1 MLFEYKGQKYKSM
14 KAAAEA
20 HGLDHRTV
28 WSRLKSGK
36 SLEEAFSQQALPKT
50 GRSSPISIEGKT
62 YSAVSVAAREYGIS
76 EKTIHGRLERGL
88 SPEQAVGLEPFEERN
103 KKPII
108 VGDEKFKSIAE
119 AARYFGIPL
128 YSVHNRLKR
137 GRSIEEVFQKGEL
150 KRKSSSFISINVS
163 GLKFEQLK
171 DACEYFDL
179 DYQKARY
186 RLRRKW
192 SLEQV
197 FGIDLPPPNTAKNAP
212 KTYSFR
218 GKKYGNA
225 KTLANEFGISADKFT
240 RRLSQGWSLEEALEL
255 VEKNYLN
262 KPQEVIVDGRKFATR
277 NDAARFYQL
286 NIGTVAA
293 RINKQGWTIEQAL
306 ELAPPPAGFHT
317 DFGAVYLI
325 ENNLNSKKYVGITLR
340 NPPQKRFE
348 EHIQSS
354 AVAEKRLKGS
364 LAEAIHFHGETHFSF
379 KILKT
384 AKTQADLQ
392 SLEKQFI
399 EEYNTQKPDGYN
411 LSKGGTIGRVPG
423 RAVEIP
429 SLGLK
434 FKSVADAARHFNIDS
449 SSLLYRLDKGYTP
462 EQSVGLEPL
471 NWQSPIYKKVNI
483 DGMEFISIKEAAK
496 HFGHPPNRV
505 RNRVNKGWTIE
516 AALKTPFVS
525 RSKEIKID
533 GVTYPS
539 MRQAARSLGISF
551 DSLRYKIKKSNK

>member
-1 MLFEYKGQKYKSM
+1 MSFECKGQKYKSM

-20 HGLDHRTV
+20 HGLDHRKV

-36 SLEEAFSQQALPKT
+36 SVEEAFSLQDFPKT
-50 GRSSPISIEGKT
+50 GRSSPITIKGKT

-76 EKTIHGRLERGL
+76 ERTIHGRLERGL
-88 SPEQAVGLEPFEERN
+88 TPEQAAGLEPFEEGN

-108 VGDEKFKSIAE
+108 VGDKTFRSKAE

-137 GRSIEEVFQKGEL
+137 GRSTEEVFQKGEL
-150 KRKSSSFISINVS
+150 KRKSRLFRSIEVA

-171 DACEYFDL
+171 EACEYFDL
-179 DYQKARY
+179 DYAKASY
-186 RLRRKW
+186 RLRKNW
-192 SLEQV
+192 TLEQV
-197 FGIDLPPPNTAKNAP
+197 FGIDPPPENTAKNAP
-212 KTYSFR
+212 KFYSFEGR
-218 GKKYGNA
+218 KYNSA
-225 KTLANEFGISADKFT
+225 TELASEFGVSANKFT
-240 RRLSQGWSLEEALEL
+240 RRLSEGWTLEEALEL
-255 VEKNYLN
+255 VEKKYSG
-262 KPQEVIVDGRKFATR
+262 KPQEVSVEGRKFATR
-277 NDAARFYQL
+277 NDAARFYGI
-286 NIGTVAA
+286 NVGTVSS
-293 RINKQGWTIEQAL
+293 RMNKMGWVIEQAL
-306 ELAPPPAGFHT
+306 ELVPPPEGFHT
-317 DFGAVYLI
+317 DFGAVYLV

-348 EHIQSS
+348 EHKQSS
-354 AVAEKRLKGS
+354 TMVEKRLKGG
-364 LAEAIHFHGETHFSF
+364 LAEAIYVHGEANFSF

-399 EEYNTQKPDGYN
+399 KDYNTQKPDGYN
-411 LSKGGTIGRVPG
+411 LSKGGTIGRIPG
-423 RAVEIP
+423 RQVEIT

-434 FKSVADAARHFNIDS
+434 FKSLADAARHFNIDPS
-449 SSLLYRLDKGYTP
+449 ALLYRLDKGYTP

-471 NWQSPIYKKVNI
+471 NWSSSRWKKVTV
-483 DGMEFISIKEAAK
+483 DGMSFPSMKEAAI
-496 HFGHPPNRV
+496 HFGHNPSRV
-505 RNRVNKGWTIE
+505 RNRVNKGWTME

-525 RSKEIKID
+525 RSKKIKID

-551 DSLRYKIKKSNK
+551 DALRYKIKRNEL

>member
-20 HGLDHRTV
+20 HGLDHRKV

-36 SLEEAFSQQALPKT
+36 SVEEAFSLQDFPKT
-50 GRSSPISIEGKT
+50 GRSSPIIIKGKT

-76 EKTIHGRLERGL
+76 ERTIHGRLERGL
-88 SPEQAVGLEPFEERN
+88 TPEQAVGLEPFEEGN

-108 VGDEKFKSIAE
+108 VGDKTFKSKAE

-150 KRKSSSFISINVS
+150 KRKSRLFRSIEVA

-171 DACEYFDL
+171 EACEYFDL
-179 DYQKARY
+179 DYAKASY
-186 RLRRKW
+186 RLRKNW
-192 SLEQV
+192 TIEQV
-197 FGIDLPPPNTAKNAP
+197 FGIDPPPQNTAKNAP
-212 KTYSFR
+212 KTYSFK
-218 GKKYGNA
+218 GKIYGSA
-225 KTLANEFGISADKFT
+225 KELASEFGVSANNFT
-240 RRLSQGWSLEEALEL
+240 RRLSEGWSLEEALEL
-255 VEKNYLN
+255 VEKKYSG
-262 KPQEVIVDGRKFATR
+262 KPQEVIVNGRKFATR

-286 NIGTVAA
+286 NIGTVAT
-293 RINKQGWTIEQAL
+293 RMKKQGWTIEQAL

-325 ENNLNSKKYVGITLR
+325 ENNVNSKKYVGITLR

-354 AVAEKRLKGS
+354 SMAEKRLKGS
-364 LAEAIHFHGETHFSF
+364 LAEAINTHGEKHFSF

-399 EEYNTQKPDGYN
+399 KDYNTQNPEGYN

-449 SSLLYRLDKGYTP
+449 SALLYRLDKGYTP

-471 NWQSPIYKKVNI
+471 NWSSSRWKKVTV
-483 DGMEFISIKEAAK
+483 DGMDFPSTKEAAK
-496 HFGHPPNRV
+496 YFGHPPNRI
-505 RNRVNKGWTIE
+505 RNRINKGWTVE
-516 AALKTPFVS
+516 DALKTPFVS

-533 GVTYPS
+533 GVVYPS

-551 DSLRYKIKKSNK
+551 DALRYKIKKYNK